1 MYLKFFGL
9 NAKPFSLTPDPRFL
23 HLTPG
28 HREALAQLIYGVQE
42 RKGFILL
49 VGEVGTGK
57 TTLLRSL
64 LKRLSADTAV
74 AYVINS
80 TLRFDEMLEYILA
93 DFGVASAGRN
103 RAQRLITLNKFL
115 IERRRNGL
123 NSVLIIDEAQNLDV
137 RTMEQIR
144 LLSNFETH
152 SDKLLQIVLAG
163 QPELRTKLL
172 RPELRQLR
180 QRIALRCFI
189 GAMQED
195 EVEQYIHSHL
205 RVAGASDR
213 QIFTPAAVK
222 LIADYTRGVPRVV
235 NMLSDHSLL
244 MAYGNQVRRVD
255 RDIVERAIA
264 YMQAGELEPSMLWRV
279 KQWASGRRTRYTM
292 GAVAA
297 SAAAAGM
304 FAVLFSDGVSDLPSV
319 VLGPLSNLARW
330 WGR

>member
-1 MYLKFFGL
+1 MYLKYFGL

-23 HLTPG
+23 YLTPG

-74 AYVINS
+74 AYVMNS
-80 TLRFDEMLEYILA
+80 TLRFDEMVEYILA
-93 DFGVASAGRN
+93 DFGVQSAGRS
-103 RAQRLITLNKFL
+103 RAQRLIALNRFL
-115 IERRRNGL
+115 IERRRNNL
-123 NSVLIIDEAQNLDV
+123 NTVLIIDEAQNLDAP
-137 RTMEQIR
+137 TLEQIR
-144 LLSNFETH
+144 LLSNFETD
-152 SDKLLQIVLAG
+152 SAKLLQIILAG
-163 QPELRTKLL
+163 QPELKTKLQ

-180 QRIALRCFI
+180 QRIALRCFV
-189 GAMQED
+189 GVMQED
-195 EVEQYIHSHL
+195 EIAQYIHSHL
-205 RVAGASDR
+205 RVAGVGDR
-213 QIFTPAAVK
+213 HIFTPEAIER
-222 LIADYTRGVPRVV
+222 IADYTRGVPRVV
-235 NMLSDHSLL
+235 NMLCDHALL

-255 RDIVERAIA
+255 REIVERAIG
-264 YMQAGELEPSMLWRV
+264 YMEEGDLEPGPIWMLRH
-279 KQWASGRRTRYTM
+279 WARGRLTRYAV

-297 SAAAAGM
+297 SAVVAGL
-304 FAVLFSDGVSDLPSV
+304 FAMLQSDVSDLPSV